1 MGNAGMMEKLERQRA
16 FWRRENRDRPVI
28 GFTGSYFAGET
39 IEMVNKTEGR
49 LYPEDVNIERILEF
63 SDGQFEAW
71 RDCTGDLVWS
81 ANPLFKF
88 RWLAAA
94 LGAQIMAGGNS
105 IWAEPFLK
113 SYDQV
118 DQLVIREENPWVQ
131 TLWALTDA
139 MVEHANGRYPV
150 SANEFMAPLTALAD
164 FRGNTELAFDLY
176 DHPDE
181 VKRTMDRLTE
191 CWGYLVT
198 QQYRR
203 LRPWHGGFTGAQ
215 RFIWAPG
222 QIIEF
227 NEDPAFMF
235 KLPFHE
241 EFVIPSHKK
250 AFTYI
255 EYAYIHMHS
264 TQLHTLDRLL
274 DLEDLPAIELTPDY
288 GQSIP
293 DMIPLIQK
301 AQARKP
307 TIVHAFF
314 TVDEMKMIIE
324 QVPPEG
330 LCVIG
335 RADTP
340 EEARRL
346 QDALLG

>member
-1 MGNAGMMEKLERQRA
+1 MDAITEAKLNRQRA
-16 FWRRENRDRPVI
+16 FWKRENHDRPVI
-28 GFTGSYFAGET
+28 GFTGSYFAEET
-39 IEMVNKTEGR
+39 IQMVNRSEGR
-49 LYPEDVNIERILEF
+49 LHPADVNIDRILEF
-63 SDGQFEAW
+63 SDQQFEEW
-71 RDCTGDLVWS
+71 KDCTGDLFWS

-88 RWLAAA
+88 RWLAATV
-94 LGAQIMAGGNS
+94 GAEIMAGGDS
-105 IWAEPFLK
+105 VWAEPFLE
-113 SYDQV
+113 SYD
-118 DQLVIREENPWVQ
+118 DIDDLIIDEDSEWVQ

-139 MVEHANGRYPV
+139 MVEHASGRYPV

-176 DHPDE
+176 DHPAG
-181 VKRTMDRLTE
+181 VKRALDRLTE

-198 QQYRR
+198 EQYKR
-203 LRPWHGGFTGAQ
+203 LEPWHGGFTGAQ
-215 RFIWAPG
+215 RYIWAPG
-222 QIIEF
+222 EIIEF

-235 KLPFHE
+235 KLDFYE
-241 EFVIPSHKK
+241 EFVVPSHRK

-274 DLEDLPAIELTPDY
+274 ELDDLPAIELTPDY

-293 DMIPLIQK
+293 DMIPAIAK
-301 AQARKP
+301 SQARKP
-307 TIVHAFF
+307 VIVHAYF
-314 TVDEMKMIIE
+314 TVEEMQMIID

-340 EEARRL
+340 AEARRL
-346 QDALLG
+346 QDVILG